1 MTRFWPFAMLTVN
14 DQEKTLDSIAL
25 TERTGCPLCDCTDW
39 TMHIDFP
46 DIPVVRCVSCK
57 FMYSQKVLSESDIES
72 SYTDSPSSERCRQGQ
87 IVNARN
93 NTWMID
99 YLLGIETLTSI
110 LDIGTG
116 YGFLLEQLQVNKSLK
131 SAGVELSVKDARYGR
146 DQLGLNI
153 INKLLSESGLEKGSF
168 DLVTAF
174 EVIEHTV
181 RPIEFIRELTEYVSV
196 GGHLIIMTDNF
207 ESRMVRELGA
217 GFPKWI
223 PDSHISHFGFD
234 TLTRA
239 IKQIPELKIERTLTY
254 STWEV
259 YLRRFY
265 YKARGVRKTPDQAT
279 GLGMSNNV
287 DSADKFRLFWLR
299 KAINRLWLRLNVS
312 GRTDGDVMFFLLRKM
327 H

>member
-1 MTRFWPFAMLTVN
+1 M
-14 DQEKTLDSIAL
+14 DSTAL
-25 TERTGCPLCDCTDW
+25 TKRTGCPLCDCTDW

-46 DIPVVRCVSCK
+46 DIPIVRCVACK
-57 FMYSQKVLSESDIES
+57 FLYSQKVLSDPDINA
-72 SYTDSPSSERCRQGQ
+72 SYTNSPASERQRQGQ

-93 NTWMID
+93 NAWMID
-99 YLLGIETLTSI
+99 QLLGIATLASI

-116 YGFLLEQLQVNKSLK
+116 YGFLLKQLQVKKPLETV
-131 SAGVELSVKDARYGR
+131 GVELSVQYARYGR

-153 INKLLSESGLEKGSF
+153 IDKMLDESGLEKGSY

-174 EVIEHTV
+174 EVIEHTA

-196 GGHLIIMTDNF
+196 GGYLIIMTDNF
-207 ESRMVRELGA
+207 ESRMVRELGP

-223 PDSHISHFGFD
+223 PDCHISHFGFD
-234 TLTRA
+234 TLTQA
-239 IKQIPELKIERTLTY
+239 IKQVPNLKIERTLTY

-259 YLRRFY
+259 HLRRAY
-265 YKARGVRKTPDQAT
+265 YKLRGIRKTPDQAV
-279 GLGMSNNV
+279 GQGMEKGV
-287 DSADKFRLFWLR
+287 DSIDKFRLFWLR
-299 KAINRLWLRLNVS
+299 KAINLLWLRLNVS